1 MQINKMSVLSL
12 IRKDL
17 YRYTGGGGFLKSYF
31 LIPGFKYTFFFRL
44 VQSTGRKKYLF
55 PFALLLKIKLILMQR
70 HYGIQIPWNTKIGK
84 GFYIGHYGT
93 IVVNGSVVIGDNVN
107 ISQGVTLGQA
117 NRGKHKGCPIIGN
130 GVYIGPGAKIVGKVI
145 IGNNVAIGANAV
157 VTSDIPDNACVG
169 GVPAKILSMNGA
181 EGYVNNKV

>member
-1 MQINKMSVLSL
+1 MSVFTL
-12 IRKDL
+12 IKQDL
-17 YRYTGGGGFLKSYF
+17 YRYTGGGRFLKSY
-31 LIPGFKYTFFFRL
+31 LMIPGFKYTFFLRL
-44 VQSTGRKKYLF
+44 VQSAGKRKYLL
-55 PFALLLKIKLILMQR
+55 PFALLFKMKLLLMQR

-93 IVVNGSVVIGDNVN
+93 IVVNGGTIIGDNVN

-117 NRGKHKGCPIIGN
+117 NRGKHKGCHVIWN
-130 GVYIGPGAKIVGKVI
+130 GVYIGPGAKIVGKVT

-169 GVPAKILSMNGA
+169 GVPAKIISMNGA
-181 EGYVNNKV
+181 EGYVNRKVIL